1 METSYISA
9 TPPPCRFEFRILP
22 RASAS
27 LIRHWVPPPL
37 RRSLYCFASCDPQ
50 YLNTNTNTNTNKR
63 MLIMGMGFVGQFFA
77 HHLKQDGW
85 EVSGTCTSAIKK
97 KKLEDMGFDVHL
109 FSSDDHNLDLR
120 SILALEYATHM
131 LVSVPAVAGLG
142 DPVLYRHRRLLQSRL
157 SHGNLQWMCY
167 LSSTSVYGDCGGAWV
182 TEDYP
187 PNTQT
192 DSAKARLVAE
202 EGWLDLG
209 RSLGVSV
216 QVMRLGGIY
225 GPGRSAL
232 DTIVKQESPSERQRR
247 RVTRQYT
254 SRVHVA
260 DICQALKASI
270 NMPSSGKIYN
280 VVDDDPAPRAEVFA
294 FARTLV
300 QEKWPDRIKQGPLP
314 DEAQA
319 VIQKQTTGGGE
330 KRVWNARIK
339 NELGVRLL
347 HPTYKSG
354 LQSIIE
360 SMDLPI

>member
-1 METSYISA
+1 METSFISA
-9 TPPPCRFEFRILP
+9 TPFTCRFRFRILE

-27 LIRHWVPPPL
+27 LL
-37 RRSLYCFASCDPQ
+37 RRWSPSPTPLCCFAADPQ
-50 YLNTNTNTNTNKR
+50 SVNTNRK

-77 HHLKQDGW
+77 HHLEQDGW

-97 KKLEDMGFDVHL
+97 KKLEAMGFDVHV
-109 FSSDDHNLDLR
+109 FSSDDHDLDLR
-120 SILALEYATHM
+120 SILALGYATHM
-131 LVSVPAVAGLG
+131 LVSVPPVAGLG
-142 DPVLYRHRRLLQSRL
+142 DPVLYQHRHLLQSRL
-157 SHGNLQWMCY
+157 SRGNLQWLCY

-182 TEDYP
+182 NEDYP
-187 PNTQT
+187 LNTLT
-192 DSAKARLVAE
+192 ESAKARLAAE

-209 RSLGVSV
+209 RSLGFSV

-232 DTIVKQESPSERQRR
+232 DTIVKQESLSPGQRMR
-247 RVTRQYT
+247 ETRQYT

-260 DICQALKASI
+260 DICQALQASI

-280 VVDDDPAPRAEVFA
+280 IVDDDPTPRVEVFA

-300 QEKWPDRIKQGPLP
+300 QKKWPDQIKRDPLLG
-314 DEAQA
+314 DAESL
-319 VIQKQTTGGGE
+319 IQKKITRGE
-330 KRVWNARIK
+330 KRVRNDRMK
-339 NELGVRLL
+339 NELGVSLL

-360 SMDLPI
+360 SMDCPIESMNA

>member
-9 TPPPCRFEFRILP
+9 TPFPCRFGFRILP

-27 LIRHWVPPPL
+27 ASLL
-37 RRSLYCFASCDPQ
+37 RRWYPPSSLRCFASCDQ
-50 YLNTNTNTNTNKR
+50 QSLNMDRK

-77 HHLKQDGW
+77 HQLEQDGW
-85 EVSGTCTSAIKK
+85 EVSGTCTSATKK
-97 KKLEDMGFDVHL
+97 KKLEEMGFDALL
-109 FSSDDHNLDLR
+109 FSSDDHDLDLG
-120 SILALEYATHM
+120 SILPLEYATHM
-131 LVSVPAVAGLG
+131 LVSVPPVAGLG
-142 DPVLYRHRRLLQSRL
+142 DPVLYRHQHLLQSRL
-157 SHGNLQWMCY
+157 ICGNLQWLCY

-182 TEDYP
+182 NEDYP
-187 PNTQT
+187 LNNLTE
-192 DSAKARLVAE
+192 SAKARLAAE
-202 EGWLDLG
+202 DGWLDLG
-209 RSLGVSV
+209 HSLGVSV

-232 DTIVKQESPSERQRR
+232 DTIIKQDSLTAGQRMR
-247 RVTRQYT
+247 ETRKYT

-270 NMPSSGKIYN
+270 NKPSLGKIYN
-280 VVDDDPAPRAEVFA
+280 VVDDDPAPREEVFT

-300 QEKWPDRIKQGPLP
+300 QEKWPDHIKQGTLP
-314 DEAQA
+314 DDGES
-319 VIQKQTTGGGE
+319 VIQKKITRGE
-330 KRVWNARIK
+330 KRVRNDRMK

-360 SMDLPI
+360 SMDCPFESR